1 MQEESPTTATE
12 VPSPPGGSSGKKKS
26 RPFEVVETIVV
37 ALLLAIVIRTTVA
50 EARYIPSTSMEPTLL
65 VGDRLIV
72 EKLSYYVSKPQRG
85 DVLVF
90 YPPHAGESI
99 GTGQRILRWLGFTGD
114 AAYIK
119 RVIGLP
125 GETIEIRDG
134 KVLINGEALEE
145 SYIKEPPYY
154 TSPPLKVPPNAL
166 YMMGDNRN
174 NSQDS
179 LKWGPL
185 PVDHIIG
192 KAVIRFWPLPRI
204 GLPL

>member
-72 EKLSYYVSKPQRG
+72 EKLSAYITKPQRG

-90 YPPHAGESI
+90 YPPHAGEAI
-99 GTGQRILRWLGFTGD
+99 GTGQRVLRWLGFTGD

-119 RVIGLP
+119 RVVGLP
-125 GETIEIRDG
+125 GETIEVRDG
-134 KVLINGEALEE
+134 KVFINGEALVE
-145 SYIKEPPYY
+145 SYTKEPPYY
-154 TSPPLKVPPNAL
+154 TAPPFKIPPNSL
-166 YMMGDNRN
+166 FMMGDNRN

-179 LKWGPL
+179 SKWGPL
-185 PVDHIIG
+185 PADHVIG
-192 KAVIRFWPLPRI
+192 KAVIRFWPLPRL
-204 GLPL
+204 GFSL